1 MLPTKYGYKNFPL
14 WLGIL
19 ALSMMLFVSCGSSST
34 ASTGVSRAAS
44 SVAPRSMQQANNAF
58 DAQQAVTSSGQV
70 QEKRSPSPQANTNQ
84 YLVKTL
90 KVSMQ
95 VKDTRK
101 VANALQSWITS
112 TDTRSLS
119 VGTDYEQNGNNT
131 YTIDLTFSVQSS
143 LYPSIYNY
151 LRDYSAQ
158 NGGHLAGFTETVQD
172 VSGDYVDTQSRL
184 TTLHAEQAR
193 LIDLMNH
200 AQAMGDIVTIEQ
212 RLTDVEEQLE
222 TYEGRLKN
230 LTNQVSFYNVQI
242 HLDPIDVATPPPTDP
257 TWSIGQ
263 VFQQAFS
270 ASITFAQ
277 VLMTFLIWLLAFAW
291 YAIPVVAIIWLT
303 KRFKLRMPKFT
314 PDSALPKTSA
324 K

>member
-1 MLPTKYGYKNFPL
+1 MLSTKYGYKNSLP

-19 ALSMMLFVSCGSSST
+19 ALSMMLLVSCGSSST
-34 ASTGVSRAAS
+34 SSTSSTGVSRVANSA
-44 SVAPRSMQQANNAF
+44 APRSMQQTNNAL
-58 DAQQAVTSSGQV
+58 ALPAGQA
-70 QEKRSPSPQANTNQ
+70 QEKRSPSPQANANQ

-95 VKDTRK
+95 VQDTRK

-112 TDTRSLS
+112 TDTRSIS
-119 VGTDYEQNGNNT
+119 VGTDYEQTGNNT

-151 LRDYSAQ
+151 LRNYSTQ

-193 LIDLMNH
+193 LIVLMNH

-212 RLTDVEEQLE
+212 RLTDVEGQIE
-222 TYEGRLKN
+222 TYEGGLKN
-230 LTNQVSFYNVQI
+230 LTNQLSFYNVQI
-242 HLDPIDVATPPPTDP
+242 HLDPIDVATPPPADP
-257 TWSIGQ
+257 AWSIGQ

-270 ASITFAQ
+270 ASIMFAQ
-277 VLMTFLIWLLAFAW
+277 VLLTFLIWLLAFAW
-291 YAIPVVAIIWLT
+291 YAVPVVAIIWLT
-303 KRFKLRMPKFT
+303 KKFKLRMPKFT
-314 PDSALPKTSA
+314 PESALPKTSA